1 MFGCGRAHTKTLPH
15 GHRSGPSKGAK
26 SMAIVSIIVTL
37 VVGGVIGWLAS
48 IVMRTDAQQGI
59 VLNVVV
65 GIVGAFL
72 GNFLGG
78 LFGMGASL
86 STFSPIGLLWAFI
99 GAVVLLAIINLVRRG
114 SVRCSGGRTSPG
126 APPFQIGRAHA

>member
-26 SMAIVSIIVTL
+26 SMDIVSIIVTL

-59 VLNVVV
+59 VLNV
-65 GIVGAFL
+65 GAHDDARSEEHTYEL
-72 GNFLGG
+72 Q
-78 LFGMGASL
+78 SL
-86 STFSPIGLLWAFI
+86 MRISY
-99 GAVVLLAIINLVRRG
+99 AVFCLKTKTNQVTN
-114 SVRCSGGRTSPG
+114 
-126 APPFQIGRAHA
+126 QHRAHR